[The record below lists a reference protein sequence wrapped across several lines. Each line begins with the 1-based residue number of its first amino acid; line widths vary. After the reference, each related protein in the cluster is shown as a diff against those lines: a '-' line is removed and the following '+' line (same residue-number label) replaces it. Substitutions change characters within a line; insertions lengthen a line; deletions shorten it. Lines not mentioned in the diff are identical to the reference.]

1 MTKTK
6 TTTNER
12 PSLKVA
18 AVELEGEIFSRFG
31 WHHGINLCESGL
43 I

>member
-6 TTTNER
+6 RTTNER

-18 AVELEGEIFSRFG
+18 AVDGGKERFLAG
-31 WHHGINLCESGL
+31 LDGINLCESGL